1 MLNRIGVL
9 TRDCAGVNAAIRSIV
24 RTAHIYNI
32 EVIGFLK
39 GFDGLID
46 NNYIKLDR
54 KQVSGIIDKG
64 GTILKTSRSKRF
76 YKTQWISKAIKN
88 IRDNHIDCLIV
99 VGGNGSL
106 KGAHLLASEY
116 NIPTIGIPA
125 TIDND
130 INGVDFSIGT
140 DTAVNIA
147 LDALDK
153 IRDTATS
160 LERIFVIEV
169 MGRKC
174 GYIALQVALAGG
186 CEDVIIPE
194 REFDYDII
202 CKRISEGILR
212 GKNSWIIVVSE
223 GKANAKD
230 VADIITRKTGLETRV
245 TVLGHI
251 QRGGSPTATDR
262 ILASKL
268 GNHAIDILKSGEK
281 DKCICLKNGNP
292 ASFDL
297 SKAIKKKMIDSKKI
311 YNLIKM
317 LT

>member
-1 MLNRIGVL
+1 MMYRIGVL

-24 RTAHIYNI
+24 RTAYIDNI

-39 GFDGLID
+39 AYDGLID
-46 NNYIKLDR
+46 NSFIKLDR

-64 GTILKTSRSKRF
+64 GTILKTARSRRF
-76 YKTQWISKAIKN
+76 YNMQWRSKAIKN
-88 IRDNHIDCLIV
+88 IRENHIDGLIV

-140 DTAVNIA
+140 DTAVNVA

-186 CEDVIIPE
+186 CEDVVIPE
-194 REFDYDII
+194 RESDYDRMCNEI
-202 CKRISEGILR
+202 REGNSR

-223 GKANAKD
+223 GKANANE
-230 VADIITRKTGLETRV
+230 VADIITRKTALETRV

-251 QRGGSPTATDR
+251 QRGGSPTAADR

-268 GNHAIDILKSGEK
+268 GNYAIDILKNGET
-281 DKCICLKNGNP
+281 DKCVCLNNGNP
-292 ASFDL
+292 SSFDL
-297 SKAIKKKMIDSKKI
+297 SQAIKKKIIDTEKI